1 MCQDFREAV
10 RSTVGDQGEPAL
22 DDERLREIL
31 NELPDVYTLHR
42 TILAELENRIQHWW
56 AMGQHTL
63 LLNRKYFN
71 THTHT
76 YENTS
81 SYNWKKILS
90 TLFLPLLCC
99 SESNLRAVGTC
110 LSWSHLCLFIQG
122 GQPNDCRYI
131 PEQESRVFGLY
142 HLHRPLRSEH
152 EFTGGQ
158 LPNVARLCGDCS
170 AFWGTTYGRLF

>member
-42 TILAELENRIQHWW
+42 TILTELENRIQHWW

-71 THTHT
+71 THTHLKHIKLLLK
-76 YENTS
+76 
-81 SYNWKKILS
+81 KKILS
-90 TLFLPLLCC
+90 NLFLPLLCC
-99 SESNLRAVGTC
+99 SESNLRAVGTS
-110 LSWSHLCLFIQG
+110 LSWSRLCLFIQG
-122 GQPNDCRYI
+122 GQPNNCRYI

-142 HLHRPLRSEH
+142 HVHRPLRSEH

-158 LPNVARLCGDCS
+158 LPNVARFCGDCS
-170 AFWGTTYGRLF
+170 TFWGMTYDRVF